1 MSKAEVRRA
10 APVTRT
16 RAVVDTNKEQIGGSG
31 VATMASTGAPEI
43 LHDDEQVATEIDVA
57 RHIPTAKAERMAF
70 DCEMVTVM
78 VQESGDTKYPDP
90 CISVW
95 VNGKHQLFVRDMPI
109 TCRRMYV
116 EALARSRPETYD
128 NNEYTTNDGVRGY
141 RYIKRASVKYP
152 FQMIRDDNPRGA
164 EWLRT
169 LLATKG
175 R

>member
-16 RAVVDTNKEQIGGSG
+16 RAVVDTNNEKIGGSG

-43 LHDDEQVATEIDVA
+43 IHDDEESASGIDLA
-57 RHIPTAKAERMAF
+57 QHLPKAKTERMAF
-70 DCEMVTVM
+70 DNEMVTVM

-95 VNGKHQLFVRDMPI
+95 VNGKHQLFVRNMQI
-109 TCRRMYV
+109 TCKRMYV
-116 EALARSRPETYD
+116 EALARSRPESYD
-128 NNEYTTNDGVRGY
+128 NQEYTTNDGVRGY

-169 LLATKG
+169 LLATG